1 MLQEERFEKNETF
14 VAENKKAIEEIK
26 IEVVQEFLMTQNM
39 NTEEHEPLLKL
50 ETNKKNKLNIRIGN
64 IALD

>member
-1 MLQEERFEKNETF
+1 MLQEKRFEKNETF

-26 IEVVQEFLMTQNM
+26 IEVLQEFLKTQNM
-39 NTEEHEPLLKL
+39 NTEEQEPLLKL

>member
-1 MLQEERFEKNETF
+1 MLKEERFEKNETF